1 MAKKKDKPVILEPDV
16 VEQLNEL
23 GDTLEALS
31 ASDTANAIYHATF
44 TPTWRTQIDCGDHAT
59 LEEAQQAIIDVG
71 AEFEADVIPAWHRE
85 TPDTWLASGHDGEVH
100 TTMTIARIVMV
111 SK

>member
-23 GDTLEALS
+23 GDTLDSLS
-31 ASDTANAIYHATF
+31 ASDTDGSRYHATF
-44 TPTWRTQIDCGDHAT
+44 TPTWRPEIDCGDHAT
-59 LEEAQQAIIDVG
+59 LEEAQQAVIDVG

-85 TPDTWLASGHDGEVH
+85 TPDTWLATGHDGKVD
-100 TTMTIARIVMV
+100 TLLTIAKIVMV
-111 SK
+111 SE